1 LYQRSLAPE
10 KTIGNLLDTPI
21 HRLMDELSV
30 TTAQR
35 LMHPNA
41 DPSTSSNRSSSGT
54 EETLWVDRYRP
65 KRFTDLL
72 GDERV
77 HREVLAWVK
86 QWDLCVFGK
95 GKGKKR
101 ARDGEGFTNSEDEL
115 GRPQEKVRILREA
128 GFMVDNYRYYCCL
141 DLRDWGRQH
150 LRMSW
155 LRRRGTMSS
164 RSMLGMP
171 FPC

>member
-1 LYQRSLAPE
+1 
-10 KTIGNLLDTPI
+10 
-21 HRLMDELSV
+21 MDELSA

-35 LMHPNA
+35 LMHPST
-41 DPSTSSNRSSSGT
+41 DPSTSSNHSSSRT

-65 KRFTDLL
+65 KRFTDLI

-101 ARDGEGFTNSEDEL
+101 ARDGEIFMGSEDEL
-115 GRPQEKVRILREA
+115 GRPQEKVCVRREA
-128 GFMVDNYRYYCCL
+128 GLPWLTTIDIAIVWSSWTGQDDTCACCGCASGVQG
-141 DLRDWGRQH
+141 LRNQCQVCFF
-150 LRMSW
+150 L
-155 LRRRGTMSS
+155 
-164 RSMLGMP
+164 
-171 FPC
+171 C